1 MTDSI
6 EAFACECCGEIVLR
20 AVSGEWK
27 LTSSE
32 AYQLRLD
39 LEQAMAERAYTAE
52 LAAASSAA
60 ESGDSPASG

>member
-39 LEQAMAERAYTAE
+39 LEQAMADHAYTSE
-52 LAAASSAA
+52 LAAASG
-60 ESGDSPASG
+60 SGDSPASR